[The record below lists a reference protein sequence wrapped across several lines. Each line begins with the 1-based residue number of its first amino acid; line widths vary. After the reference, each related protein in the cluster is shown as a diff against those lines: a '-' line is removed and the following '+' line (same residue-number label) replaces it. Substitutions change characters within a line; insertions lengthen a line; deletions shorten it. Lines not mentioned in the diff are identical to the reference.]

1 MRATVD
7 HIDNENAFLL
17 IPYEIL
23 EHLDWSIEDTL
34 DISTEKQNC
43 IILTKNNVV
52 EDEEQITVPS
62 R

>member
-1 MRATVD
+1 MRVTVD

-17 IPYEIL
+17 IPDEIL
-23 EHLDWSIEDTL
+23 EQLGWSIEDTI
-34 DISTEKQNC
+34 DISTEKPNC

-52 EDEEQITVPS
+52 EDEEQITDPS